1 MNEQQEKYTEEQ
13 LSLLK
18 KAGLLKTG
26 IKTLQA
32 RMSSAKHPYFDEER
46 GMWTENSPKSQPV
59 EDRSDIPEKVPPMM
73 DRHGNIVGDWK
84 RGMTEDQ
91 ILMMQSWFG
100 LPIYTVAHTLTN
112 ANSGM
117 TQTIKD
123 SQIVLRHGQVFNLS
137 MPRECAEWNII
148 EHNGVLAASQAECM
162 VSSIAAFWVYDEVE
176 SFKTT
181 KKDVDRQLEI
191 AALPGKTRMEE
202 KVAVA
207 WLLHFENIRPIEGK
221 DTDKQK
227 LELIFDLC
235 CLTNA
240 NDIERIYAYSN
251 KRERLALHLLIEQGR
266 VVKYGSDGPYH
277 LERKGS
283 GEDRGELLGETTS
296 QAVDNLYKPN
306 FASLPPLVREEIK
319 GMMYEKTKDEVVQE
333 IKEDLELMKFSV
345 FQKLNKAGMQK
356 ALKDMKIDFD
366 PNSTND
372 SLCELY
378 QEYLEKE
385 VV

>member
-1 MNEQQEKYTEEQ
+1 MNEQKYTEEQ
-13 LSLLK
+13 LVLLK

-32 RMSSAKHPYFDEER
+32 RMSSSKHAYFDTER
-46 GMWTENSPKSQPV
+46 GMWETNSPKSRPI
-59 EDRSDIPEKVPPMM
+59 EDRSDIAEKVPPMM

-84 RGMTEDQ
+84 RGLTEEQ
-91 ILMMQSWFG
+91 VLLMQSWFG
-100 LPIYTVAHTLTN
+100 LPIYEVSRILTN

-123 SQIVLRHGQVFNLS
+123 TQIVLRHGQVFDLS
-137 MPRECAEWNII
+137 IPRECAEWNMI
-148 EHNGVLAASQAECM
+148 EYNSILAATQAECM
-162 VSSIAAFWVYDEVE
+162 VSGIAAFWVYDEVE
-176 SFKTT
+176 SLKVT
-181 KKDVDRQLEI
+181 KKDVQRQLEI
-191 AALPGKTRMEE
+191 ASLPGKTRLEE
-202 KVAVA
+202 KVVIA

-221 DTDKQK
+221 DTDKEK

-240 NDIERIYAYSN
+240 NDIERIYSYSN
-251 KRERLALHLLIEQGR
+251 KRERLSLHLLIEQGR

-283 GEDRGELLGETTS
+283 GEDRGELLGETTT

-306 FASLPPLVREEIK
+306 FASLPPLVREDIK
-319 GMMYEKTKDEVVQE
+319 SMMYEKTKVEVVEE
-333 IKEDLELMKFSV
+333 IKEDLEYIKFSV

-356 ALKDMKIDFD
+356 ALKEMEIDFD

-378 QEYLEKE
+378 QERLEKIT
-385 VV
+385 V